1 MKEKKRSYRIVKKQP
16 AGEGGVFHR
25 RQRLFEKLS
34 EQCQE
39 IQVPD
44 SLVKVAEANDSMAL
58 LVLKMWWVT
67 PNPFLENQTPE
78 ELWLNG
84 EEDAVGDFLLAIS
97 GNQQELL
104 QKVISKIRSGAIR

>member
-1 MKEKKRSYRIVKKQP
+1 MEKKRRPYRTIKQP
-16 AGEGGVFHR
+16 AGEGGVFNR

-67 PNPFLENQTPE
+67 PNPFLENRTPQ

-84 EEDAVGDFLLAIS
+84 EEDAVADFLLAIS
-97 GNQQELL
+97 GDQQDLL